1 MAAEKGLG
9 VDTSE
14 MSLDDIKT
22 LETKIQKAKSLKIQQ
37 DLLTM
42 KDEFISYCKDNEINI
57 VDAVKI
63 MGFSTQGYFRKT
75 KPKYQD
81 PITGTY
87 WAGRGRMPK
96 WYKDR
101 LNDGYTDDELLAK
114 SVDVSEDNEFED

>member
-9 VDTSE
+9 IDTSE

-81 PITGTY
+81 PITGAY

-96 WYKDR
+96 WYQDR
-101 LNDGYTDDELLAK
+101 LNDGYTDDELLAEN
-114 SVDVSEDNEFED
+114 VDASENNDFED